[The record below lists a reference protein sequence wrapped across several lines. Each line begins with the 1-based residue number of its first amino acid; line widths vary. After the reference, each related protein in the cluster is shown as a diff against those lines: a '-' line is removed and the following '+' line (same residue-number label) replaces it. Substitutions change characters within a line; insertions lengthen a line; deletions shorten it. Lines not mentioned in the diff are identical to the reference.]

1 MERIER
7 LPAANVHAEFYL
19 PTHAP
24 IVGNVAALMPHKGHQ
39 YLIDAA
45 ARVVK
50 QVPDARFVIVG
61 AGDAREALEHQI
73 RHLHL
78 ERHVFLAG
86 YRVDAI
92 ELIKGFDVFA
102 MSSVTEGMGTPMVD
116 AMAAGKAAVATAVGG
131 IPEVVVDGVTGY
143 LVPPRDPPAL
153 ATRIVELL
161 KNRSLRERMGHAA
174 LDRARECFTVAKMVD
189 GTAAVYR
196 SLATGTVSRAAAD

>member
-1 MERIER
+1 MKPELEKYIQNNLDELDLKKPDPEVLNRILQQMKPVEKTVHRGIVIPFRIIR
-7 LPAANVHAEFYL
+7 LAAACTAAIVCGLIIWKFQKDTPPDTVKTVVNV
-19 PTHAP
+19 PQP
-24 IVGNVAALMPHKGHQ
+24 VAAQRKDSATHKGMDIADED
-39 YLIDAA
+39 LA
-45 ARVVK
+45 
-50 QVPDARFVIVG
+50 
-61 AGDAREALEHQI
+61 I
-73 RHLHL
+73 R
-78 ERHVFLAG
+78 
-86 YRVDAI
+86 
-92 ELIKGFDVFA
+92 
-102 MSSVTEGMGTPMVD
+102 
-116 AMAAGKAAVATAVGG
+116 KAAVATAVGG